1 MEAAVS
7 MVGAVQVSAA
17 TMAATANLGIGGYY
31 DDDCYVVR
39 RRVLTP
45 FQSPFCER
53 GDRASSRKMG
63 WRIEATCRKRAAGR
77 HGRLDALS
85 KHHPWYPMK
94 AFDGTK
100 EMTSTQTKLVPWH
113 SDYDSLDVTG

>member
-1 MEAAVS
+1 
-7 MVGAVQVSAA
+7 
-17 TMAATANLGIGGYY
+17 MAATANLSIGGYY
-31 DDDCYVVR
+31 DDDCYVIR

-63 WRIEATCRKRAAGR
+63 WRIEATCRKGAAGR

-100 EMTSTQTKLVPWH
+100 EMTSTQTKLVRIALASL
-113 SDYDSLDVTG
+113 SDLEVSILILDETSQRIVP